1 MDSDARGEDGHFGS
15 EKLPARNLGLNP
27 AKVGTNHKRSF
38 SALEWRK
45 SGSLSRMGVGGSD
58 LEIWAA
64 IPEKGAPRQK
74 QWIVSE
80 FVGSET
86 TLLANQAED
95 FPASAAD
102 ILHTDAAAHPVRAD
116 RHD

>member
-27 AKVGTNHKRSF
+27 AKVGTNHKRPF
-38 SALEWRK
+38 SAREWRK
-45 SGSLSRMGVGGSD
+45 SGSLSRLRVGGSD
-58 LEIWAA
+58 PKIRAV
-64 IPEKGAPRQK
+64 IPENGAPRQK

-86 TLLANQAED
+86 TLLENQAEG
-95 FPASAAD
+95 FPASAAG
-102 ILHTDAAAHPVRAD
+102 ILHTDVAAHQVRAD

>member
-1 MDSDARGEDGHFGS
+1 MVNHTSGEDGHFGS
-15 EKLPARNLGLNP
+15 EKLPARSLGLNP

-45 SGSLSRMGVGGSD
+45 SGSLSRLRVGGSD
-58 LEIWAA
+58 LKIRAV
-64 IPEKGAPRQK
+64 IPEKGAARQK

-80 FVGSET
+80 FFGSET

-102 ILHTDAAAHPVRAD
+102 ILHTDAAVHPVRAD